1 MRARRWKMTTQEY
14 ELREQSVKEIND
26 LNVVAFL
33 QKILAKAQE
42 WKKGLSNG

>member
-1 MRARRWKMTTQEY
+1 MTEEEY
-14 ELREQSVKEIND
+14 KLRNQSADEIND

-33 QKILAKAQE
+33 QKILAKVQE